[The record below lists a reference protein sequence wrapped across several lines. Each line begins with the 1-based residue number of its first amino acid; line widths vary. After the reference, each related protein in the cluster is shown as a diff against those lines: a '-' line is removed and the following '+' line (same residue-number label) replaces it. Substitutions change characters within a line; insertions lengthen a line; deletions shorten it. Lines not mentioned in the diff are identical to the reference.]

1 MTDDAYR
8 AHVFLREIRSL
19 NILLAINEL
28 EQEDMFNKAQGC
40 GSFSTGLKV
49 QTSPKG
55 DAMELA
61 IAKLVELEN
70 EHERILGE
78 IFAKMEYTDE
88 MFEGLTMDE
97 SSILRLYYFQR
108 CTDEKI
114 SDIIH
119 LSRQRVN
126 QLRHVALEKMGRRMK
141 D

>member
-61 IAKLVELEN
+61 IAKLIELETA
-70 EHERILGE
+70 HEQILGQLFE
-78 IFAKMEYTDE
+78 LTGQAEEWLQELTTDE
-88 MFEGLTMDE
+88 R
-97 SSILRLYYFQR
+97 SILKLYYFQR

-114 SDIIH
+114 SEIIH
-119 LSRQRVN
+119 LTRSRIT
-126 QLRHVALEKMGRRMK
+126 QLRHQALGKIGQKLK